1 MPVIRERLGTGSIGP
16 VGIRSVNTGGVEKYS
31 NIARAANQI
40 VQASVKEMGVQAVK
54 QGEQLAFETDSKSII
69 NINPLT
75 GKPEAL
81 NQLNDD
87 KFIGR
92 AAGEAYQRV
101 ILDRYQ
107 NEVSLDIQRKTNELI
122 LSYQDD
128 PDNVGKVTGAL
139 NEYLKNMAFSTEQD
153 GKATIYTN
161 YVQQQGALELAKAEL
176 SLGKL
181 NASRQRQKLGEHVL
195 LSNKDDKVTAYEFGK
210 TNQDAT
216 KLDAFIEARVAKN
229 ADAEA
234 SSLVNEGTADRHG
247 VELKIAYVFGKLEG
261 FYPKFMMNDYQRT
274 QFELAIRTDG
284 KVTTYLDEEYKE
296 DLSSILKYTEDLSA
310 EDLENVMAFAESLS
324 GDYRKAE
331 DSELEQR
338 RLLLEAQKDKIES
351 AKADLKVDYNTF
363 KLLTETDI
371 GKYTSGT
378 FGSLDTVYNNFGK
391 PESNSDALI
400 EFNVAISNSLD
411 TLDRLQNTFQGFID
425 AEVPVDASLITDI
438 KSEELKNYLTIAARD
453 GNIDSLRLAIIS
465 TDADGFEKLTSFQKH
480 VVRNIKAYK
489 LYDSNQTETVTSF
502 LSEIRNKAEEN
513 INNYIAKKQ
522 LQAESNSIA
531 QAARSNSL
539 TEDEF
544 NKFSKKIITT
554 SSNILT
560 DSEKDNIENSIK
572 LAGAEGIIN
581 NTQNASSLDLNAISL
596 FIQSDGKSK
605 DPSVINLSKANKEVA
620 ETLNKIVQSF
630 PEGKKEI
637 IRTLEKRETDI
648 RTAETDREKEKKKLN
663 DAIKLRNETIQAG
676 NTNKTISHRED
687 MDKIMS
693 DNLDISSAADPNSTT
708 PSFYQLSRITLPESL
723 VSGLKNFLSG
733 TAPEVDADT
742 LLKHANVL
750 MNDRSPS
757 GTVNRFGD
765 IFGKDTALLREV
777 ARRKAYFGNEKTANQ
792 ILLEIKEQANS
803 PSAKINRDRV
813 FSELSPVQFVE
824 KEISSDTL
832 VVADLAPIAEMYAEM
847 GKTSQEIIEE
857 LTNYFD
863 ENYKPS
869 EHVIDPNSPFVRGES
884 VSKMSLDIVFP
895 DEEEKAEFIKLVN
908 QELPRGFSL
917 GPPQDI
923 SYIQKTVL
931 STRSGKA
938 RETESTIVTGQT
950 KEVFLVPF
958 DGGDVPQF
966 YAYFRDENNEIRPLI
981 YDRQIDEFGS
991 SELTWPMFD
1000 TSMTQDFA
1008 KNKHNQL
1015 LRSIQAAAR
1024 EEERKAREEGAK
1036 PFIPEDSVLRR
1047 LPILKFYGWDLP

>member
-1 MPVIRERLGTGSIGP
+1 MPVIKQRLTSGSVGP
-16 VGIRSVNTGGVEKYS
+16 VGVRSVNTGGVEKYS
-31 NIARAANQI
+31 SIGRAANQI

-54 QGEQLAFETDSKSII
+54 EGEQLAFQADSKSII
-69 NINPLT
+69 NINPFT

-81 NQLNDD
+81 NQLNGEG
-87 KFIGR
+87 FLGR

-107 NEVSLDIQRKTNELI
+107 NEVSIDIQRKTNELI
-122 LSYQDD
+122 LKYQDD
-128 PDNVGKVTGAL
+128 PDNIGKVTGAL
-139 NEYLKNMAFSTEQD
+139 NEYLKNMAFSTEEN
-153 GKATIYTN
+153 GKPTIYTN
-161 YVQQQGALELAKAEL
+161 YVEQQGALELAKAEL

-181 NASRQRQKLGEHVL
+181 NASRQRTKLGEHIL
-195 LSNKDDKVTAYEFGK
+195 LSNKDDKETAYEFGK
-210 TNQDAT
+210 TNQDSK
-216 KLDAFIEARVAKN
+216 KLEAFIEARVAKN
-229 ADAEA
+229 KDGEA
-234 SSLVNEGTADRHG
+234 AFLLEEGTAKRHG
-247 VELKIAYVFGKLEG
+247 IALQVAYVFGKIEG
-261 FYPKFMMNDYQRT
+261 LYPKFMMNDYQRT

-284 KVTTYLDEEYKE
+284 KVTTNLNDEYLDDLE
-296 DLSSILKYTEDLSA
+296 DVLKFTKDLPR

-331 DSELEQR
+331 DSQLEQR
-338 RLLLEAQKDKIES
+338 RLLLEAEEDKIEA
-351 AKADLKVDYNTF
+351 AKTDLKVDYNTF

-371 GKYTSGT
+371 GRYTSGT
-378 FGSLDTVYNNFGK
+378 FASLDTIYDNFTR
-391 PESNSDALI
+391 PESNSDALA
-400 EFNVAISNSLD
+400 EFNVTIASSLD
-411 TLDRLQNTFQGFID
+411 TLDRLQRNFQQYID

-465 TDADGFEKLTSFQKH
+465 PDADGFQKLTSFQKH
-480 VVRNIKAYK
+480 VVRNIKASQ

-502 LSEIRNKAEEN
+502 LSDITNKAEEN
-513 INNYIAKKQ
+513 INNYISKKQ
-522 LQAESNSIA
+522 LQAESYSIA

-596 FIQSDGKSK
+596 FVQSDGKSK
-605 DPSVINLSKANKEVA
+605 DPSVVNLSEANKEVA
-620 ETLNKIVQSF
+620 ETLNTIVQSF
-630 PEGKKEI
+630 PNGKDEI
-637 IRTLEKRETDI
+637 IRKLQRRETDI
-648 RTAETDREKEKKKLN
+648 KTAETDREKEKKKLD
-663 DAIKLRNETIQAG
+663 DAIKLRRETIQAG
-676 NTNKTISHRED
+676 NTNKTKEHRED
-687 MDKIMS
+687 MDKVMIE
-693 DNLDISSAADPNSTT
+693 NLGISSAADPKSTT
-708 PSFYQLSRITLPESL
+708 PSFYQLSRVTLPESL

-765 IFGKDTALLREV
+765 VFGKDTALLREV
-777 ARRKAYFGNEKTANQ
+777 ARRKAYFGDEKTANE

-803 PSAKINRDRV
+803 PTAKINRDRV
-813 FSELSPVQFVE
+813 FSKLSPVQFVE

-931 STRSGKA
+931 STRSGKK

-981 YDRQIDEFGS
+981 YENKINNFGA

-1000 TSMTQDFA
+1000 TSMTEDFA
-1008 KNKHNQL
+1008 KNKHSQL
-1015 LRSIQAAAR
+1015 LRSIQAEAR
-1024 EEERKAREEGAK
+1024 EAEREAREQGAK
-1036 PFIPEDSVLRR
+1036 PLIPEDSVFRR
-1047 LPILKFYGWDLP
+1047 LPIVKFYGWELP